1 MYIGKKKILR
11 IDEYNKRR
19 KEIIETKAGAVWNA
33 CIELDGLVGTQA
45 LAEQYFERSRSWL
58 NKRLHGC
65 TYDIKEEAF
74 NADEF
79 HQLAEAYRDI
89 AKRLLAHADEIEAA
103 QYE

>member
-33 CIELDGLVGTQA
+33 CTELDGLISTQA
-45 LAEQYFERSRSWL
+45 LAEQYFEKSRSWL
-58 NKRLHGC
+58 NKRIRGC
-65 TYDIKEEAF
+65 TFDVKEAF
-74 NADEF
+74 NSDEY